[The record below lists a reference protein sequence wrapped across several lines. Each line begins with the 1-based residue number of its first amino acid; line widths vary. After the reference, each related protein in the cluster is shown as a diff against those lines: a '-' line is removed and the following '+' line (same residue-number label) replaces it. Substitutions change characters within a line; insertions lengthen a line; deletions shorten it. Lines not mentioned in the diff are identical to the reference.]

1 MYIKLKV
8 GGVKFIFKFLIELWY
23 KKLKINMRYYIILF
37 ILSSWFLVFLLIVS
51 IKNEIVFLLRGV
63 TGFLI
68 INRKFILYGV
78 FIFKFKYNYSMIV
91 KSFFRFV

>member
-8 GGVKFIFKFLIELWY
+8 GGVKFIFKFLIELWL
-23 KKLKINMRYYIILF
+23 KKKINMRYYIILF

-51 IKNEIVFLLRGV
+51 IKNEIVFVLCGV
-63 TGFLI
+63 MGFLI

-78 FIFKFKYNYSMIV
+78 FMFKFKYNYSMIV